1 MSNIYLPKL
10 VSRKY
15 DEAMDYHIT
24 MYDNL
29 PYARDADFCGEQQ
42 IAMYSGHIIKYYLC
56 LNEDTVFEVNNHDD
70 EIEEILAAVQ
80 QKEFVMEKKPS
91 SRPSKSKTDVESGIT
106 QEQIRTLLKDQDS
119 NEDSGYDSYDSDNNL
134 ANENAVNAFEGI
146 EDW

>member
-15 DEAMDYHIT
+15 DEALDFHIT

-29 PYARDADFCGEQQ
+29 PYERDADFCGSQQ

-56 LNEDTVFEVNNHDD
+56 LNEDNVFEVNNRDD
-70 EIEEILAAVQ
+70 EIENILATAQ
-80 QKEFVMEKKPS
+80 QEYVKRKTPAA
-91 SRPSKSKTDVESGIT
+91 RPSKKKTNEESGIT
-106 QEQIRTLLKDQDS
+106 QEQIRTLLKDQDR
-119 NEDSGYDSYDSDNNL
+119 DAPSGYEDDNL
-134 ANENAVNAFEGI
+134 ANENAVDAFAGV

>member
-15 DEAMDYHIT
+15 DEALDFHIT

-29 PYARDADFCGEQQ
+29 PYERDSDFCGVQQ

-56 LNEDTVFEVNNHDD
+56 LNEEEAFEVNNHDD
-70 EIEEILAAVQ
+70 EIEEILAAAR
-80 QKEFVMEKKPS
+80 QKEYERTKTPAARH
-91 SRPSKSKTDVESGIT
+91 SRRKVQEESGIT
-106 QEQIRTLLKDQDS
+106 QEQIRTLLKDQDTDVEVPPS
-119 NEDSGYDSYDSDNNL
+119 DYDDDNL
-134 ANENAVNAFEGI
+134 ANENAVDAFAGV

>member
-10 VSRKY
+10 VSQKY

-56 LNEDTVFEVNNHDD
+56 INEDTAFEVNNHDD

-80 QKEFVMEKKPS
+80 QNEFVIKQKNPS
-91 SRPSKSKTDVESGIT
+91 RLSKSKTDTESGIT

-119 NEDSGYDSYDSDNNL
+119 NTESGYDSDDNL
-134 ANENAVNAFEGI
+134 ANENAVNAFEGV

>member
-15 DEAMDYHIT
+15 DEALDFHIT

-29 PYARDADFCGEQQ
+29 PYKRDADFCGVQQ

-56 LNEDTVFEVNNHDD
+56 LNEEEAFEIDNHDD
-70 EIEEILAAVQ
+70 EIEEILATAKLKEYERTKTPAARRSKKKVQ
-80 QKEFVMEKKPS
+80 EEP
-91 SRPSKSKTDVESGIT
+91 GIT
-106 QEQIRTLLKDQDS
+106 QEQIRTLLKDQDMNIEVPS
-119 NEDSGYDSYDSDNNL
+119 DYDDDNL
-134 ANENAVNAFEGI
+134 ANEDSVDAFAGV

>member
-10 VSRKY
+10 VSQKY

-56 LNEDTVFEVNNHDD
+56 INEDTAFEVNNHDD

-80 QKEFVMEKKPS
+80 QNEFVIKQKNPS
-91 SRPSKSKTDVESGIT
+91 RISKSKTDTEPGIT

-119 NEDSGYDSYDSDNNL
+119 NTESGYDSNDNL
-134 ANENAVNAFEGI
+134 ANENAVNAFEGV

>member
-1 MSNIYLPKL
+1 
-10 VSRKY
+10 
-15 DEAMDYHIT
+15 MDYHIT

-56 LNEDTVFEVNNHDD
+56 INEDTAFEVNNHDD

-80 QKEFVMEKKPS
+80 QNEFVIKQKNPS
-91 SRPSKSKTDVESGIT
+91 RLSKNKTDTESGIT

-119 NEDSGYDSYDSDNNL
+119 NTESGYDSDDNL
-134 ANENAVNAFEGI
+134 ANENAVNAFEGV